1 MNALLQDLRY
11 AIRSLRRTPGFA
23 FTVIVVMALGI
34 GVNSFIFSAVRGIL
48 FADLPFAAPER
59 IYKIEELNRR
69 QHGEPFEMS
78 LPDVRDLIARGHTLR
93 GVAGWTGW
101 SAFVT
106 AGAEPQRHQ
115 ATMSGPG
122 LMEALGDDPAR
133 GYVVANP
140 LGDHVAP

>member
-59 IYKIEELNRR
+59 IYKIEELNPRHR
-69 QHGEPFEMS
+69 GERCEMS
-78 LPDVRDLIARGHTLR
+78 RPEVRHLTARAHPLR
-93 GVAGWTGW
+93 GVAVGPGWG
-101 SAFVT
+101 AFVP
-106 AGAEPQRHQ
+106 AGEEPQRHQ
-115 ATMSGPG
+115 AT
-122 LMEALGDDPAR
+122 
-133 GYVVANP
+133 
-140 LGDHVAP
+140 